1 MHYKPIVGAALGN
14 VLRSYLLSMGH
25 ISLFGD
31 LSVFSDSHDVQRVVK
46 AFTVLLPCR
55 VLRLFLTWRSHEVT
69 SRFTFFTARCNLNAD
84 SQKRNEKVVPFK
96 RTSVLK
102 SQTDKRQQ
110 GALRALRVLITQT
123 QEIADQ
129 SDAKN

>member
-1 MHYKPIVGAALGN
+1 M
-14 VLRSYLLSMGH
+14 RS
-25 ISLFGD
+25 
-31 LSVFSDSHDVQRVVK
+31 
-46 AFTVLLPCR
+46 
-55 VLRLFLTWRSHEVT
+55 VT
-69 SRFTFFTARCNLNAD
+69 SRFTFFTARCSLNAD
-84 SQKRNEKVVPFK
+84 SQKRIEKVVPFK

-102 SQTDKRQQ
+102 WQTDKRQQ